1 MARVPNFRG
10 VHPQLATHCKFRRLS
25 SPVFFASRTI
35 LFLAG
40 LNAMLLLQQQQ
51 QQQRFRDSCGLVVR
65 CCVVRSAESHGPSS
79 SSSATFRALLKYASG
94 SASVRGGDIFQPL
107 VMRSTRLRSSDAAG
121 RTHPLS
127 ASSSRLEAV
136 DSIPSGLARS
146 FPMQSRRVTN
156 LR

>member
-10 VHPQLATHCKFRRLS
+10 VHPQLATHCKFLHLS

-35 LFLAG
+35 LFLAD
-40 LNAMLLLQQQQ
+40 LNAMLLLLLLQQR
-51 QQQRFRDSCGLVVR
+51 RFRDSCGLVVR

-79 SSSATFRALLKYASG
+79 SSPATFRALLKYASG

>member
-1 MARVPNFRG
+1 MARLPNFRG

-51 QQQRFRDSCGLVVR
+51 RRFRDSCGLVVR

-94 SASVRGGDIFQPL
+94 STTVRRGVIFQPL
-107 VMRSTRLRSSDAAG
+107 VMRSTRLRSSDGAR
-121 RTHPLS
+121 RTQPLS
-127 ASSSRLEAV
+127 ASSSRLEAFA
-136 DSIPSGLARS
+136 SIPSGLARS
-146 FPMQSRRVTN
+146 FLMQSRRVTN